1 MNTTYQVE
9 VTREGKWW
17 MAAVPALDVITQAR
31 RYADI
36 ETAARELVAVV
47 TDAPLSNVT
56 VHIRLRDV
64 DGIPNLGDTVAD
76 LNTRAAAAEQE
87 RKDLQARKAA
97 LAQSLVKANVPVRDV
112 GTLLGVSYQ
121 RAQQLATPA

>member
-17 MAAVPALDVITQAR
+17 MVAVPALDVITQAR

-36 ETAARELVAVV
+36 GTTARELVAVV
-47 TDAPLSNVT
+47 TDEPLSHVT
-56 VHIRLRDV
+56 VHIHLRDV
-64 DGIPNLGDTVAD
+64 DGIPNLDDTVTE
-76 LNTRAAAAEQE
+76 LTTRAAAAEQE

-112 GTLLGVSYQ
+112 GSLLGVSYQ